1 MVRFKLLAAATLVTL
16 GLAGALAL
24 SAAAGHLMASPTAVA
39 TVQLDKVMNALALR
53 AAAEAELRIQG
64 EQLDKERERRAQ
76 AIKDFDERIANEVDP
91 ARKKQLVDDKAL
103 QAIEFQWWL
112 EFAKQQIDVERALR
126 FKSLYSEIR
135 KEIRLFAGVQGY
147 DLVLVDDSDGEPD
160 WDDSLKIAREVQIR
174 QDILKRRV
182 LYAADNVD
190 ITEQIIIRMNNAFNA
205 KGGG

>member
-24 SAAAGHLMASPTAVA
+24 SAAAGHLMAAPTAVA
-39 TVQLDKVMNALALR
+39 TVQLDKAMNALALR

-76 AIKDFDERIANEVDP
+76 AIQDFDERIANEVDP
-91 ARKKQLVDDKAL
+91 ALKKDLVDQKAL

-126 FKSLYSEIR
+126 FKSIYSEIR

-160 WDDSLKIAREVQIR
+160 WDDSLKIAREVQVR

-182 LYAADNVD
+182 LYAAETVD